1 MVAALKMALTRTVVP
16 SSLMLLSAI
25 VLGPVNF
32 DNLLVVPLALVLT
45 VLGLA
50 PQLPRLYRQT
60 VSLVLLAML
69 GKL

>member
-25 VLGPVNF
+25 VLGLVNF